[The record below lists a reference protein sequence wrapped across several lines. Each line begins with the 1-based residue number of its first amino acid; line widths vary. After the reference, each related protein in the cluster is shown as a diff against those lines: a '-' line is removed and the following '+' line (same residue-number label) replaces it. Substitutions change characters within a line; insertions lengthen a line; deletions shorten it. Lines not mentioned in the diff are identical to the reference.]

1 MTATHTMNLAERF
14 AKLREDLLQEGGP
27 SISTIQNFRFAI
39 LRYAVGEEFAMR
51 RHVQELTA
59 HLEGHG
65 WMVLTLDLQAILS
78 ERIRAQ
84 GPDWADA
91 VIRQEKELVEFHS
104 EDDPLPLH
112 ERAEDGLRLLQQRIG
127 ALVEG
132 EGGLAASCS
141 ELIAAHVD
149 RHPAYSDRTLVLI
162 GRAGVLYPF
171 LRTSS
176 ILRQL
181 DGHTRNLPVVLL
193 YPGEREG
200 QGLSFM
206 GVLAPDNDYR
216 PRIYG

>member
-1 MTATHTMNLAERF
+1 MNLSERF
-14 AKLREDLLQEGGP
+14 AKLQEDLLQEGGP

-39 LRYAVGEEFAMR
+39 LRYAVEEEFAMR

-59 HLEGHG
+59 ALEGHG
-65 WMVLTLDLQAILS
+65 WMVLTLDLQTILF

-84 GPDWADA
+84 GTDWAEH
-91 VIRQEKELVEFHS
+91 VIRHEKELVEF
-104 EDDPLPLH
+104 EVRDDSLPLH
-112 ERAEDGLRLLQQRIG
+112 ERAEDGLALLQQRIG

-132 EGGLAASCS
+132 EGGLATACS
-141 ELIAAHVD
+141 ALIAEHLE
-149 RHPAYSDRTLVLI
+149 RHPAYRDRTLVLI

-181 DGHTRNLPVVLL
+181 DGHTENLPVVLL
-193 YPGEREG
+193 YPGDRAG
-200 QGLSFM
+200 QTGLSFM